1 VALLTRVLKRVII
14 GSPVSSERAG
24 HTLLA
29 KRLALPIFAS
39 DALSSVAYATQEI
52 LLVLTVG
59 GTAFLYLTPW
69 VALGVVVLMATV
81 VASYRQLV
89 RAYPTGGGDYEVA
102 SKNIGRAA
110 GVTVA
115 SALLVD
121 YVMTVA
127 VSVSSGV
134 DNIISAA
141 PSLHSYRV
149 WMAVGFVVLL
159 TAVNLRGL
167 REAGLTFA
175 APTYLFASG
184 VFVMIATGIVRILV
198 GDAPVSESAQYQI
211 EPHPGYSSLGLLALM
226 FFALRAF
233 SSGCTALTGVEAIAN
248 GVPAFKP
255 PKARNA
261 QITLLAMGTI
271 AVSMFAGLTAL
282 ALVAKVHITDPTS
295 NSCQFVGVANCE
307 HQPQRTVI
315 AQVAGSVFGGPH
327 SVGFFYVQAT
337 TALIL
342 VLAANT
348 AFNGFPLLGAI
359 LARDKNLPGQLN
371 NRGDRL
377 SYSNGIIMLAVVA
390 ALLITIYKAD
400 VTRLIQLYIIG
411 VFTSFTL
418 GQTGMVRH
426 WNRTLRTERD
436 SDERRRIVRS
446 RAINAFGASL
456 SGVVLII
463 VIVTKFTKGAYL
475 VLIAMPILYLVMQAI
490 HRHYHRVADELASDD
505 DTGLRLPARNHVV
518 VLVSKVHKP
527 TLRALA
533 FAKATRPDTLTALT
547 VNVDKDDTRTLM
559 ADWEKHNLPVPLT
572 VLESPYREVTRP
584 IIGYIRSLRE
594 NRPRDIVSVF
604 IPEYVV
610 GRWWEQLLHNQT
622 ALRLKGRLLFQPG
635 VMVTSVPW
643 QLDSSSAA
651 RERMLSRPDGPAAPA
666 RHKVRTGGGG
676 GKGGG
681 GAGRAEPDAT
691 DTTPDAD
698 PGAAPAKP
706 AGPRAGKASGTAA
719 GTGSRARQSPRR
731 G

>member
-1 VALLTRVLKRVII
+1 VRTVAVLTRVVKRLII
-14 GSPVSSERAG
+14 GRPVRSEQAG
-24 HTLLA
+24 HSLLA

-52 LLVLTVG
+52 LLVLMVG
-59 GTAFLYLTPW
+59 GVAYLYLAPW
-69 VALGVVVLMATV
+69 VALGVVVLMAAV

-89 RAYPTGGGDYEVA
+89 KAYPTGGGDYEVA
-102 SKNIGRAA
+102 TKNIGKSA
-110 GVTVA
+110 GVVVA

-141 PSLHSYRV
+141 PSLAGARV
-149 WMAVGFVVLL
+149 EMAVGFVVLL
-159 TAVNLRGL
+159 AAVNMRGI

-175 APTYLFASG
+175 APTYMFAAG
-184 VFVMIATGIVRILV
+184 VFIMIGTGLIRVAI
-198 GDAPVSESAQYQI
+198 GDAPVAESAKYGVHVQ
-211 EPHPGYSSLGLLALM
+211 HGYGSLAFFALM
-226 FFALRAF
+226 FFTLRAF

-271 AVSMFAGLTAL
+271 AVTMFVGITML
-282 ALVAKVHITDPTS
+282 ALIAKVHITDPTN
-295 NSCQFVGVANCE
+295 NSCGLIGVPNC
-307 HQPQRTVI
+307 HHTPQRTVI
-315 AQVAGSVFGGPH
+315 AQVADSVFGGPH
-327 SVGFFYVQAT
+327 SVGFFYIQAT

-359 LARDKNLPGQLN
+359 LARDKHVPSQLN

-377 SYSNGIIMLAVVA
+377 AYSNGILMLVIVA
-390 ALLITIYKAD
+390 GALIIIYKAD

-426 WNRTLRTERD
+426 WNRNLRTERD
-436 SDERRRIVRS
+436 ALERRRMMRS
-446 RAINAFGASL
+446 RAINGFGASL
-456 SGVVLII
+456 SGVVLVI

-475 VLIAMPILYLVMQAI
+475 VLIAMPILFFAMRAI
-490 HRHYHRVADELASDD
+490 NRHYTRVADELVGDEG
-505 DTGLRLPARNHVV
+505 GLVLPSRNHVV
-518 VLVSKVHKP
+518 VLVSKLHKP

-533 FAKATRPDTLTALT
+533 FARATRPDTLTALT
-547 VNVDKDDTRTLM
+547 VNVDDDDTRALL
-559 ADWEKHNLPVPLT
+559 AEWERRDLPLKLT
-572 VLESPYREVTRP
+572 VLESPYREVIRP
-584 IIGYIRSLRE
+584 ILDFIKQLRVE
-594 NRPRDIVSVF
+594 GPRDVVSVF

-610 GRWWEQLLHNQT
+610 GHWWEHLLHNQT

-643 QLDSSSAA
+643 QLDSSAA
-651 RERMLSRPDGPAAPA
+651 AAKRPLRPDGPAAPPP
-666 RHKVRTGGGG
+666 
-676 GKGGG
+676 
-681 GAGRAEPDAT
+681 EPSAVPEPPRV
-691 DTTPDAD
+691 TTP
-698 PGAAPAKP
+698 G
-706 AGPRAGKASGTAA
+706 
-719 GTGSRARQSPRR
+719 
-731 G
+731 